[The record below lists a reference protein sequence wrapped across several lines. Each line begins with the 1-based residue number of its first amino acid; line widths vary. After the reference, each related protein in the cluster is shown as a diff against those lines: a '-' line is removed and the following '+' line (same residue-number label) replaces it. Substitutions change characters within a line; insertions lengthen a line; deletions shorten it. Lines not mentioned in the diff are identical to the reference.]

1 MRFNNASRIVNLYS
15 DDVLKADKAEVQSG
29 TALCLLQP
37 PAESIAGG
45 FRDVARME
53 PMTMSLIGIQIHT
66 FQQVIRLTSVVNL
79 KYDDTVALT
88 SSDGRCND
96 FGSKV

>member
-1 MRFNNASRIVNLYS
+1 MQSR
-15 DDVLKADKAEVQSG
+15 
-29 TALCLLQP
+29 TALCLLP
-37 PAESIAGG
+37 PAESIAGIAGG